1 MATWRRKRKRQ
12 PYSAIEYAW
21 NIYQDEQEQAQMA
34 AGGGATTAYKC
45 KVEADKLVTVS
56 TTCLRTECA
65 RVADA
70 QEQLSRG
77 ETVIVAGSD
86 MQQLRGRLAS
96 FGVA

>member
-1 MATWRRKRKRQ
+1 
-12 PYSAIEYAW
+12 
-21 NIYQDEQEQAQMA
+21 MA

-45 KVEADKLVTVS
+45 TVQADKLVTVS